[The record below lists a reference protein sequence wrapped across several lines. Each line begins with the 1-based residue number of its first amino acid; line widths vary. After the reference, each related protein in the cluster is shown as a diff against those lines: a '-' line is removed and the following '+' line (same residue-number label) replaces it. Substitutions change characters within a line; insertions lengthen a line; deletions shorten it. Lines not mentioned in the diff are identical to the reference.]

1 MINKTQGV
9 YVQSLLSKDTKNLLE
24 NFSKRTGYSQS
35 FIIRTIVEVNLPLEV
50 DRFMKKMEVAEN
62 EKTKTF

>member
-1 MINKTQGV
+1 MINKNNGV
-9 YVQSLLSKDTKNLLE
+9 YIQTLLGNDTKRLLE
-24 NFSKRTGYSQS
+24 KFSKLSGYSQS

-50 DRFMKKMEVAEN
+50 DRFIKKMEVAN